1 MKRFTFTAFV
11 GFFFLLSNLF
21 LIPVSSASDNNFI
34 EIASGTDEVTVSQFS
49 RRSLRGGRNTT
60 RVTIPIPTTP
70 EPAISATA
78 VPVPAS
84 ALLFSSALLG
94 FSLVSRRK

>member
-1 MKRFTFTAFV
+1 MKRFTFTTFV

-60 RVTIPIPTTP
+60 RVTIPTTP